1 MFPLAV
7 FCVFVRGRD
16 LLGTRPYF
24 PTHCYINEARSH
36 HSLPLKSHTAANLP
50 PPHVSFFYF
59 AVDSADCLVSWSRRK
74 QQGKK
79 SFLERKKENRSERRR
94 FEVQMHIF
102 VLHQSFQAK
111 FELRRLQMLC
121 KLTSRVTG
129 ASENHIQR
137 VSTAEQLPVFTA
149 IHTEMSLIRQVNI
162 PFVILVCCLCL

>member
-1 MFPLAV
+1 MFLTFLHLWLMLVESELMVREAEKEMFPLAV

-74 QQGKK
+74 QQGEK
-79 SFLERKKENRSERRR
+79 SFLERKKT
-94 FEVQMHIF
+94 EVKGEGLRCRCIF
-102 VLHQSFQAK
+102 SFCIKA
-111 FELRRLQMLC
+111 
-121 KLTSRVTG
+121 SRP
-129 ASENHIQR
+129 N
-137 VSTAEQLPVFTA
+137 L
-149 IHTEMSLIRQVNI
+149 N
-162 PFVILVCCLCL
+162 